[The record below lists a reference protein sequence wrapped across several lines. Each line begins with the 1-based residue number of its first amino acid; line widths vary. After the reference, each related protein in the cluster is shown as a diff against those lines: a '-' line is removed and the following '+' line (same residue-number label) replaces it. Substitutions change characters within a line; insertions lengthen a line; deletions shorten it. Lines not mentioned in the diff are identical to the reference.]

1 MNNERMP
8 KQILTARTGEI
19 RERGKPWKRRNKDI
33 E

>member
-8 KQILTARTGEI
+8 KQIETVITGEI
-19 RERGKPWKRRNKDI
+19 RERGKPWKRWNEEI